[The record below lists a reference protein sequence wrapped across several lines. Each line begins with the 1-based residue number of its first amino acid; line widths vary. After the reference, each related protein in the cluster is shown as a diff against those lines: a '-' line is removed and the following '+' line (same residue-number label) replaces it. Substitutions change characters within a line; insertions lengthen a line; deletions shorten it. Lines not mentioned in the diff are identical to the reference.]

1 MPVRGCWLAL
11 TRLEAAVCLVDD
23 VGPPTAANHPAIA
36 MARLQRLEAIANLHG
51 RAACSFSCFSK
62 LLGVVKPG
70 APLEGQGSE
79 VKARGGFQ
87 LADEVRQRPR
97 RRAIGDTLDQS

>member
-1 MPVRGCWLAL
+1 MGCLAL
-11 TRLEAAVCLVDD
+11 PRLEAPIRLVDD
-23 VGPPTAANHPAIA
+23 VGPATAANHPAVA

-70 APLEGQGSE
+70 APLEGQCGE
-79 VKARGGFQ
+79 VKASGGFQ
-87 LADEVRQRPR
+87 LADELRQRSR
-97 RRAIGDTLDQS
+97 QCAIGDTLDKR